1 MNKFKWRSFLS
12 FFLTE
17 RNIRLVRLMSFILF
31 LFVFQGVYAQQ
42 TRINLHVKQVPL
54 KQVLKSIESKS
65 EYTFFYNDAEI
76 DMNRKVTV
84 QANNERI
91 DVILSKIL
99 PDCKCVVE
107 NRKIILVPGAEKQN
121 TPNDN
126 TAKTKEITGTVTD
139 TRGETLIGVNVTVLG
154 TTTGVITN
162 IDGKYSL
169 KVPAGKSLKFSYV
182 GYIAQTVK
190 VGDKSVIDIVLEE
203 NSKALDEVVV
213 VAYGTARKGDLTGA
227 LTTMRP
233 DANEAAKAVS
243 IDNLLEGKVQL
254 ENYVKKMGIKNMKN
268 TQPDRILVDRV
279 FTR

>member
-1 MNKFKWRSFLS
+1 MW
-12 FFLTE
+12 
-17 RNIRLVRLMSFILF
+17 
-31 LFVFQGVYAQQ
+31 
-42 TRINLHVKQVPL
+42 
-54 KQVLKSIESKS
+54 
-65 EYTFFYNDAEI
+65 
-76 DMNRKVTV
+76 
-84 QANNERI
+84 
-91 DVILSKIL
+91 ILSKIL

-107 NRKIILVPGAEKQN
+107 NRKIILVPGTEKQN

-213 VAYGTARKGDLTGA
+213 VGYAVQKKVNLSGSVATVSTKAIEDRPVLNMGQA
-227 LTTMRP
+227 LQ
-233 DANEAAKAVS
+233 K
-243 IDNLLEGKVQL
+243 LLPTSMYRSVM
-254 ENYVKKMGIKNMKN
+254 VKQM
-268 TQPDRILVDRV
+268 ILLLIIFVV
-279 FTR
+279 PPH

>member
-1 MNKFKWRSFLS
+1 M
-12 FFLTE
+12 
-17 RNIRLVRLMSFILF
+17 
-31 LFVFQGVYAQQ
+31 
-42 TRINLHVKQVPL
+42 
-54 KQVLKSIESKS
+54 
-65 EYTFFYNDAEI
+65 
-76 DMNRKVTV
+76 
-84 QANNERI
+84 
-91 DVILSKIL
+91 
-99 PDCKCVVE
+99 E

-169 KVPAGKSLKFSYV
+169 KVPGQVSHFKFSYV

-213 VAYGTARKGDLTGA
+213 VGYAVQKKANLSGSVATVSTKAIEDRPVLNMGQA
-227 LTTMRP
+227 L
-233 DANEAAKAVS
+233 
-243 IDNLLEGKVQL
+243 QQCCC
-254 ENYVKKMGIKNMKN
+254 
-268 TQPDRILVDRV
+268 QPQCIGR
-279 FTR
+279 